1 MTRADASRSLRGMQF
16 VELVDASREIARL
29 RSRTAKIERLAEL
42 FKRLAPSEIEAA
54 VGWLSGEL
62 RQGRVGLG
70 GALLHRL
77 SRAPAVA
84 EASVSLLDV
93 DAAIDRFAAAQGRGS
108 VAERERILGALFAS
122 LTLDEREFFVRASSG
137 GLRQGAL
144 EGIALEGLSRASGLQ
159 ASELRRAL
167 LFSGRLGEVAT
178 AALTQG
184 REGLARFA
192 LALFR
197 PLRPMLADT
206 AGSIDEA
213 LGGEQA
219 VALEAKLDGARV
231 QVHRSGADV
240 AVFSR
245 QGQDVTASVPELV
258 ESVLTLPARELVLDG
273 EAIALRADGW
283 PQPFQ
288 TTMQRFGRQKGVLAL
303 RETLPL
309 SAFFFDCLTVDGALL
324 IDRPNSE
331 RFAALAE
338 HVPAPLLIPREVTA
352 DSSRAQ
358 AFVDE
363 VLAKGHEGVMVKSLS
378 AGYDAGRRGAGW
390 LKVKPVNTL
399 DLVILAA
406 EWGNGRRSGLLSN
419 VHLGARNPENGS
431 FVMLGKTF
439 KGMTDEMLRWQTEEF
454 QKRVVSSDRYVVTLR
469 PELVVEVAFD
479 GVQQSAQYPGG
490 LSLRFARVRR
500 YRTDK
505 RAEDAD
511 TILQVRS
518 IFERTR
524 RAEQSEAREQEES

>member
-1 MTRADASRSLRGMQF
+1 MQF
-16 VELVDASREIARL
+16 VELVGASREIARI

-42 FKRLAPSEIEAA
+42 FKRLATAEIEVA

-77 SRAPAVA
+77 VQAPAAV
-84 EASVSLLDV
+84 EPSVSVLDV
-93 DAAIDRFAAAQGRGS
+93 DTAIGRFAAAQGRGS
-108 VAERERILGALFAS
+108 VAERERILGALFAA
-122 LTLDEREFFVRASSG
+122 LTLEEREFFVRACSG

-144 EGIALEGLSRASGLQ
+144 EGIALEALSRATALP

-178 AALTQG
+178 VALTEG

-206 AGSIDEA
+206 AGSIEEA
-213 LGGEQA
+213 VLGEHA

-231 QVHRSGADV
+231 QVHRSGSDV

-258 ESVLTLPARELVLDG
+258 ETVLALPARELVLDG

-283 PQPFQ
+283 PHPFQ

-324 IDRPNSE
+324 IDRPNAE
-331 RFAALAE
+331 RFAALSEHLPAE
-338 HVPAPLLIPREVTA
+338 LLIPREVTA
-352 DSSRAQ
+352 DSGRAR
-358 AFVDE
+358 AFVDR

-406 EWGNGRRSGLLSN
+406 EWGNGRRTGLLSN
-419 VHLGARNPENGS
+419 VHLGARDPDSGS

-454 QKRVVSSDRYVVTLR
+454 QKRIVERDRYVVTLR
-469 PELVVEVAFD
+469 PELVAEIAFD
-479 GVQQSAQYPGG
+479 GVQQSTQYPGG

-505 RAEDAD
+505 RAEDAN
-511 TILQVRS
+511 TIAEVRS

-524 RAEQSEAREQEES
+524 RNTEPETVSPEES